1 MLNRIS
7 KIILIFV
14 FFFILIFSLW
24 NFNVKIFLA
33 DYYYQQTRL
42 TSQWPE
48 ILDSYKKVFLLQPR
62 EAFYHQKFANNLK
75 WGLKFYQN
83 KESKIQIIDLAI
95 NQLQTILEEEK
106 SFSTKIYLAR
116 LAGLKAEATQ
126 KQEDFLIAGQMI
138 EKAKEMSPKVARV
151 YNEWCQIKI
160 YEKEWEQAR
169 EMCKKAFSLYPP
181 INHPQMNQSHRNLV
195 VAEMSEVYEKLGEI
209 YLALENYEKA
219 ESMYRQILKFYP
231 LTRTD
236 LWKKLGDIYYLQNDL
251 DTAIERNFHGY
262 ILKPNDS
269 FWSLTLGLLYQEKG
283 DLEKAYSWGENALKL
298 DPESEKIKSFLTSL
312 NKNKNLAPPEP

>member
-1 MLNRIS
+1 MHSLI
-7 KIILIFV
+7 KIFLIILLV
-14 FFFILIFSLW
+14 ILLSLALW
-24 NFNVKIFLA
+24 HFNVRIFLA
-33 DYYYQQTRL
+33 DYYYQQVLL
-42 TSQWPE
+42 TDQWPE
-48 ILDSYKKVFLLQPR
+48 ILSFYQKVFYLQPK
-62 EAFYHQKFANNLK
+62 EPFYHQKFAVDLK
-75 WGLKFYQN
+75 WGLQFYQS
-83 KESKIQIIDLAI
+83 KEFKIQILDLAI
-95 NQLQTILEEEK
+95 DQMDRIPEK
-106 SFSTKIYLAR
+106 DRSFGTKVYLAR

-126 KQEDFLIAGQMI
+126 KQEDFLIAEQMI
-138 EKAKEMSPKVARV
+138 EKASEMSPKVARV

-169 EMCKKAFSLYPP
+169 EMCKKAFYLYPP
-181 INHPQMNQSHRNLV
+181 IDHPQMNMKHRNLV

-209 YLALENYEKA
+209 YLALGNYEKA

-283 DLEKAYSWGENALKL
+283 DMEKALVWGENALRL
-298 DPESEKIKSFLTSL
+298 DPENEEIKNFLQRIKGDS
-312 NKNKNLAPPEP
+312 PI